1 MSRGIQLFS
10 VSAALSLLPR
20 AISYY
25 DDYDGMGGM
34 TDDYH
39 GMGVDDYDGLGGYGG
54 YGDYGDYG
62 GSAEAAI
69 DESFV
74 TDLTMDTFDA
84 FVTSYVCTV
93 YDSLLIFFLVI
104 ILLL

>member
-34 TDDYH
+34 MDDY
-39 GMGVDDYDGLGGYGG
+39 GGLGGYGG

-62 GSAEAAI
+62 GTVEAAI

>member
-1 MSRGIQLFS
+1 MGD
-10 VSAALSLLPR
+10 
-20 AISYY
+20 YDGMGGMM

-34 TDDYH
+34 
-39 GMGVDDYDGLGGYGG
+39 MDGYGGG
-54 YGDYGDYG
+54 YGDYGDDG
-62 GSAEAAI
+62 RTAEAAI

-93 YDSLLIFFLVI
+93 CEDCCVI
-104 ILLL
+104 EPC